1 MWIRVWAC
9 VCRNPGV
16 CLCVF
21 LFECV
26 HVSVFIDIFLEI
38 YNIKASA
45 VLAHFLKWEPITLLF
60 FFFFLVASVYLL
72 TYFLACGN
80 LVSQPG
86 IEPPPPALKVWNLKH
101 RPTREVR
108 VLAHFS
114 RQGDVHCFF
123 KSQNPLMPWG
133 RAFQFILFST
143 WSRMCRITFPSLIWK
158 ALGNEWQLSCVRY

>member
-1 MWIRVWAC
+1 MWAC

-60 FFFFLVASVYLL
+60 FFFPSCIYLF
-72 TYFLACGN
+72 TYLFFGMWEFT
-80 LVSQPG
+80 G

-123 KSQNPLMPWG
+123 KSQNPPMPWG

-143 WSRMCRITFPSLIWK
+143 
-158 ALGNEWQLSCVRY
+158 

>member
-1 MWIRVWAC
+1 MWVRVWAC

-60 FFFFLVASVYLL
+60 FFFLVASIYLL

-80 LVSQPG
+80 LQGLNPRPLHWKCGILNTGPPGKSVSWP
-86 IEPPPPALKVWNLKH
+86 IFHIKEMCTVSLSPRIH
-101 RPTREVR
+101 RCHG
-108 VLAHFS
+108 A
-114 RQGDVHCFF
+114 G
-123 KSQNPLMPWG
+123 
-133 RAFQFILFST
+133 LFS
-143 WSRMCRITFPSLIWK
+143 SSFFPLEAACAASHFHH
-158 ALGNEWQLSCVRY
+158 